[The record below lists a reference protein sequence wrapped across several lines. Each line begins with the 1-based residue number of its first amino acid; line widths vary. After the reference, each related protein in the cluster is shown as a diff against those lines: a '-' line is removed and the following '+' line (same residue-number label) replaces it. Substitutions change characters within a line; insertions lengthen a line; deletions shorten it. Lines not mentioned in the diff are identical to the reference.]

1 MLIKREAN
9 GQFGRVEVSLR
20 ARRADTRKPR
30 QVSQAD
36 LARAQIGNSSENR
49 RDRPIIRRSPIGA
62 RVSSPPRGRLARPR
76 ASTWSGGEMRTRNC
90 ETADAC

>member
-9 GQFGRVEVSLR
+9 GQFGRVEISLG

-30 QVSQAD
+30 QAD